1 MALSINLGFFGSY
14 FKGTFSTTLS
24 IESTCPPRARGLIG
38 VQSTVGKRYRRDD
51 SRGLILLL
59 LLAVAVIRDNWT
71 EGGERRFKVW
81 TLWTKRLHITLNVLD
96 TSRWPVIS
104 CDRNAVAMQ
113 KQSKLDLLFFLL
125 NSNTSL
131 LSVNVNV
138 PMNWIIYQ
146 RSNYVLCSAFISF
159 IRAFRVSFFFFFFLI
174 DNWPRVSRSHF
185 HALTALSFDLFY
197 NMLSRSRTR
206 KKRRR
211 GAAYGRNLYKI
222 NNDTSTKSI
231 ERVVVLVIV
240 IIVIV
245 VRSRRI
251 LSW

>member
-1 MALSINLGFFGSY
+1 MFYVQHSFRLSARFVSRFFS
-14 FKGTFSTTLS
+14 
-24 IESTCPPRARGLIG
+24 
-38 VQSTVGKRYRRDD
+38 
-51 SRGLILLL
+51 
-59 LLAVAVIRDNWT
+59 
-71 EGGERRFKVW
+71 
-81 TLWTKRLHITLNVLD
+81 
-96 TSRWPVIS
+96 
-104 CDRNAVAMQ
+104 
-113 KQSKLDLLFFLL
+113 
-125 NSNTSL
+125 
-131 LSVNVNV
+131 
-138 PMNWIIYQ
+138 
-146 RSNYVLCSAFISF
+146 
-159 IRAFRVSFFFFFFLI
+159 FFFLI